1 MNDPENLIKIKK
13 NKEEPKESEENL
25 KYYTTIYKVP
35 KYLEKVNL

>member
-1 MNDPENLIKIKK
+1 MDGPESFIKIKK
-13 NKEEPKESEENL
+13 NKEESKESEENL